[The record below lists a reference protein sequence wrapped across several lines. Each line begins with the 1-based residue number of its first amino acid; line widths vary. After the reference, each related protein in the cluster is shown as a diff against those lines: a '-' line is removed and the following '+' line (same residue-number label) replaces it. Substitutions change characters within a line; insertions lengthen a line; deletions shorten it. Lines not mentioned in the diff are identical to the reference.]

1 MLELEVFVAMFQFQL
16 SLLFFYEKRFAYRCG
31 RSMSTQDCI
40 LINVFISKDTPRY
53 YEKCSDKERI
63 QTALVM

>member
-1 MLELEVFVAMFQFQL
+1 MLELEVFVAMFQFQ
-16 SLLFFYEKRFAYRCG
+16 LFFYEKRFAYRCG

-63 QTALVM
+63 QQTALVM